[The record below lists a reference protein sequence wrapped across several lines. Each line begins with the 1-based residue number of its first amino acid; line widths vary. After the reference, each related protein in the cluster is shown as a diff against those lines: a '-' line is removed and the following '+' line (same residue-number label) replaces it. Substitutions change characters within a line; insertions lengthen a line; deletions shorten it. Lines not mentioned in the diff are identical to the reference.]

1 MAEHVSNCGDRRR
14 QGRQAHPERFTTALA
29 RIDLEQEAPI
39 APSETVVVDGTTDG
53 AHAARGAGMRC
64 IAIRGRAY
72 NERSGLAARVVNR
85 MTHELAL
92 SLVAVAR

>member
-1 MAEHVSNCGDRRR
+1 VAIDDVKVGKRTRRGSPR
-14 QGRQAHPERFTTALA
+14 HWRG
-29 RIDLEQEAPI
+29 IDLEQEAPI